1 MRIYLDENVMP
12 SFEDGKLVFL
22 EKEIELGDW
31 TESRK
36 KTIDVPLSKV
46 FKDDVPFNNRPCRIM
61 VHCLRILS
69 SRTVA

>member
-36 KTIDVPLSKV
+36 KTIDVPISKV
-46 FKDDVPFNNRPCRIM
+46 F
-61 VHCLRILS
+61 
-69 SRTVA
+69 